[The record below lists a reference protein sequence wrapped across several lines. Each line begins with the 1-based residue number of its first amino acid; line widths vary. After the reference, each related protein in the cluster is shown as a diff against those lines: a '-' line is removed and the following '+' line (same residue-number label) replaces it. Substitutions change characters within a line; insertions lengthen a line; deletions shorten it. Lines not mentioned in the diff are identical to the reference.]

1 MDLNYTG
8 LINDIY
14 SGQNITSHI
23 NTNYE
28 YVIDNI
34 DNSVSSCY
42 EETENVTEIINIKNN
57 LMNILNTVD
66 DVSNASDTIPDKL
79 VKLSDLYDDFRK
91 EYLQEQE
98 KFLKAEKY
106 LNNMINLSK
115 SNIKK
120 LNVVIDFMRELD
132 DTDCK
137 NQLNETIISNIKQYS
152 KNMEDNCDLKE
163 AKKEY
168 MEARKNII
176 KYLDVIKKLNKLNIS
191 NTCPTCLTNPV
202 DIYLNPCGHTLCN
215 ECYDR
220 VNMDVEKKCFLCR
233 SRVLSKFP
241 LYFS

>member
-14 SGQNITSHI
+14 SGQNITSHT

-28 YVIDNI
+28 YVIDTI

-57 LMNILNTVD
+57 LMNILNEVD
-66 DVSNASDTIPDKL
+66 DISNASETIPDKL
-79 VKLSDLYDDFRK
+79 VKLTDLYDDFRN

-132 DTDCK
+132 DKDCK
-137 NQLNETIISNIKQYS
+137 DQLNETIISNIKQYS

-191 NTCPTCLTNPV
+191 NTCPTCLSNPV
-202 DIYLNPCGHTLCN
+202 NIYLNPCGHTLCN

-220 VNMDVEKKCFLCR
+220 ININQDRKCFLCR
-233 SRVLSKFP
+233 NHILNKFP

>member
-14 SGQNITSHI
+14 SGQNITSHT

-66 DVSNASDTIPDKL
+66 GVSNASDTIPDKL

-137 NQLNETIISNIKQYS
+137 DQLNETIISNIKQYS
-152 KNMEDNCDLKE
+152 KN
-163 AKKEY
+163 
-168 MEARKNII
+168 R
-176 KYLDVIKKLNKLNIS
+176 YLTRIML
-191 NTCPTCLTNPV
+191 
-202 DIYLNPCGHTLCN
+202 G
-215 ECYDR
+215 
-220 VNMDVEKKCFLCR
+220 
-233 SRVLSKFP
+233 
-241 LYFS
+241 